1 MQVTSKVTEITT
13 LSATEL
19 ATIVNFFSGLG
30 TAVLA
35 VVAFYGV
42 YRWKA
47 RKKKLTLVRG

>member
-19 ATIVNFFSGLG
+19 TTIVNFFSGLG

-35 VVAFYGV
+35 VVAFYV
-42 YRWKA
+42 IYKWKA
-47 RKKKLTLVRG
+47 LKRN